1 MWLPWYY
8 KYFIKKFSVRKDDK
22 GREDGQQ
29 FENILK
35 IQIAAQIWKRVSEE
49 KQVSFLHYAWSSNT
63 FVWKSANHGAWKWRK
78 VANIL
83 KKDMKEQFSCHLKML
98 TS

>member
-1 MWLPWYY
+1 MWFSLQE
-8 KYFIKKFSVRKDDK
+8 FSVKK
-22 GREDGQQ
+22 GGCQK